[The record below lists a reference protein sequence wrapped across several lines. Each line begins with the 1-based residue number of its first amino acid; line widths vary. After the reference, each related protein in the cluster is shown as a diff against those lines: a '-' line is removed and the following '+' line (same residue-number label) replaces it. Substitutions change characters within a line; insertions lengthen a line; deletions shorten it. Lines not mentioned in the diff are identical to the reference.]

1 MLQEV
6 LIRNLIEPSR
16 GAARASVFTRRGAGG
31 ARDVWRLR
39 RRRPHA
45 DQRADCDNRA
55 HCHGVVPTATPEPP
69 PLQVV
74 TTTNIMADWVE
85 NIGGGHIEV
94 TSLLGEGADPH
105 TFQPGARDVTAI
117 ADADLVLSV
126 GLGLEGAWLIELLE
140 NAARDASTVVD
151 FDETI
156 DPIEFGE
163 THIEDVHL
171 LEELSH
177 VVHEVEEGEIS
188 AEEGLAEIK
197 EAIEAFEAA
206 EEGHHEEGEQG
217 EEKEEDHE
225 EGEEKEGE
233 EEEHHDEEGEGMI
246 AMVLELIEE
255 VDEGHMD
262 AEEAIEEIEH
272 LTEEG
277 EGEHEGHGHGIHD
290 PHFWFDPLRVKVAV
304 EDIAARLSELDPDN
318 ASVYFQNASDY
329 GEKLDELHAWTQEQV
344 AAVPQERR
352 LLVTSHDSF
361 GYFAELYGFEVVGVV
376 LSITTDVEPSAEH
389 IVELVHEV
397 EELGVPAVF
406 GETTVSERLAQTVA
420 HESGRY
426 AGPPVF
432 RLAGRR
438 RQRRRYV
445 PRHGA
450 DERGAHCERA
460 EVRPL

>member
-1 MLQEV
+1 MLQLP
-6 LIRNLIEPSR
+6 LIL
-16 GAARASVFTRRGAGG
+16 
-31 ARDVWRLR
+31 RLR
-39 RRRPHA
+39 NAPLGRLL
-45 DQRADCDNRA
+45 RAWSLVMALAAVAVFGACAGEDPTPTSA
-55 HCHGVVPTATPEPP
+55 PTATTAPTPTLAPTATPEPSR
-69 PLQVV
+69 LLVV
-74 TTTNIMADWVE
+74 TTTNFMADWVE
-85 NIGGGHIEV
+85 NIGGGHVEV

-105 TFQPGARDVTAI
+105 TYQPGARDVTAI

-126 GLGLEGAWLIELLE
+126 GLGLEGAWLIDLIE

-171 LEELSH
+171 LEDLSH

-197 EAIEAFEAA
+197 EVLEAFEAA
-206 EEGHHEEGEQG
+206 EEGHHEEG

-233 EEEHHDEEGEGMI
+233 EEEHHEEEGMMAMI
-246 AMVLELIEE
+246 LELIEE

-277 EGEHEGHGHGIHD
+277 EGEHEGHGHGIYD

-304 EDIAARLSELDPDN
+304 DDIAARLSELDPDN

-329 GEKLDELHAWTQEQV
+329 GDKLDELHAWTLEQV
-344 AAVPQERR
+344 KAVPQERR

-361 GYFAELYGFEVVGVV
+361 GYFADLYGFEVVGVV

-389 IVELVHEV
+389 LVELVHEV

-420 HESGRY
+420 DESGATLVRLY
-426 AGPPVF
+426 SGSLGAG
-432 RLAGRR
+432 GS
-438 RQRRRYV
+438 
-445 PRHGA
+445 GA
-450 DERGAHCERA
+450 DTYLGM
-460 EVRPL
+460 VRTNVDRIVNALK